1 MRRVELTPKTTDTN
15 TNYQWENV
23 MTHAPIAITGI
34 GCRFPEATGPEAF
47 WGLLTNG
54 GDAIKEIPA
63 NRFDVD
69 AFYDARPGIPGKIYS
84 RWGGFLDQID
94 QFDPYF
100 FGISPREAA
109 GMDPQHR
116 LLLEVA
122 WEALEDAGQVPE
134 QLLGQQVGVFA
145 GMCTNDYLNSVSDLS
160 LIDIYFAAGN
170 ARSLLSGRLSYAL
183 GFEGPSVVVDT
194 ACSTSLVAVHLACQS
209 LRSGESML
217 ALAGGANLVLDP
229 DPSIGFSQAQMLAR
243 DGRCKAFDARGDGF
257 VRSDGVGIVVLKRL
271 ADALADH
278 DPIYAV
284 IRGSA
289 VNNDGRS
296 GGLLMTPS
304 RAGQEAVLREAYKNS
319 GISPGQ
325 VQYVEAHGTG
335 TSVGDP
341 IEAMALGTV
350 LNTDRPADQP
360 CRIGSV
366 KTNIGHAEG
375 AAGIAGL
382 IKVALALKHRAIPAS
397 LHFGQPNPAIPW
409 SELPLTVQRE
419 LTPWPAEATPA
430 VAGVSSFGISG
441 TNSHIVVTDLFEST
455 TGHRQQARAA
465 DVAHMLP
472 ISAHSAVALEAMA
485 RAYRD
490 VARDGRGDLADLCYT
505 ASVRRTHHDHRL
517 SVLGRS
523 LSEIGEQLDA
533 HLAGEARR
541 GVASGRK
548 LPDTK
553 RKIAFVFPGQGS
565 QWLGMARRLMDQEP
579 MFRTTLEGCAQALS
593 RYADWSLLDE
603 IRADAATSRLEE
615 IDVVQPVLFAVQVAL
630 AAQWRAWGV
639 EPDAVVGHSMGEV
652 AAAYVAGI
660 IGLDDA
666 ARIICRRSQIVRR
679 RASGHGRMAVV
690 SLPLEA
696 TEALLAA
703 YADRVAVAACN
714 GPTTTVISGEADA
727 LVELSQLAE
736 RRDIFFQ
743 FVNVDYASHSPQMD
757 PLRDELLES
766 LGTIDAR
773 PSSIAMMSTSGRA
786 TLIDGP
792 ECNAAYWVSNL
803 RHPVAF
809 AQAIDAL
816 IADGCDVL
824 LELSAHPTLAMSM
837 SECLR
842 QSQRP
847 GIVLSS
853 MRRDEDDRSVLLEAF
868 GALYAAGFPNDWAR
882 LYPTGG
888 RVVPLPA
895 YAWQRERFWVE
906 DSGQAAVAPPARKG
920 GHPLLARYFRSAA
933 DQGTHF
939 WETDLS
945 VGAFPYLSDHRVQ
958 GATVMPA
965 AGFSEMALAAA
976 TEVFGA
982 GRHTLRHLQF
992 QKALFLSDDQPKTIQ
1007 LALSLVTPGEASV
1020 KFFTVQPG
1028 EAQDPSASTLNV
1040 TGTIAIA
1047 TNGSITAPDG
1057 DTVEEIRGR
1066 CPAIVSAPEF
1076 YRETH
1081 ERGLEY
1087 GASFQGLAQLWRRDG
1102 EAIGQLRL
1110 STAVENEA
1118 GAYQF
1123 HPAFLD
1129 AAFQA
1134 LAAALPRGDVG
1145 QEEGSVFLPVGLD
1158 TLRVHARPGA
1168 DLWSHAVLSSG
1179 ADPQSG
1185 TIEGDVRVIDAEGH
1199 VVLEALGFTLQ
1210 RVGHDAAAVSEKQ
1223 LGEWIY
1229 ETQWQRKARRPA
1241 VDAQPGARRWLLLS
1255 DDEVGPALCRRLG
1268 AAGDECVVVVAGDAY
1283 EKVTAAR
1290 YRINPARPEDYHRLL
1305 AQIAAEGGAACDG
1318 IVHLW
1323 AAERWSPEGATLATV
1338 QGARRRGCD
1347 SALHLVH
1354 ALADTS
1360 RAPAPRLWVVTV
1372 GTQPVGDS
1380 PEPLSIAHA
1389 PLWGLAGVI
1398 GTEHPELRCTRV
1410 DLGASGE
1417 GDEIQALLDEVRA
1430 GDGEDQV
1437 ALRGSERWVPRVVRR
1452 SAEVVDEKRRLVT
1465 AEEPFRLEIATAGI
1479 LENLTLR
1486 SSTRLQPGAGQVE
1499 IQVRAAGL
1507 NFRDVLVAM
1516 GVIPPVLEQS
1526 LDLGW
1531 ECAGTVVRTGPG
1543 VEHLRV
1549 GDDVVALAPSC
1560 LGSYVTTDATLV
1572 AGKPA
1577 HITFEDAVT
1586 IPLTFMTAYYA
1597 LHHLGRLSKGE
1608 RVLIHAAAGGVGQAA
1623 LQIAQHVGA
1632 EIFATAGTPEKR
1644 AFLEQQ
1650 GVEHVMDSRSLEFA
1664 DEVMRITGG
1673 EGIDVVLNS
1682 LAGEFIPRSLATLRA
1697 GGRFLEIGMVDILQN
1712 NPLGLREFHKS
1723 LSFSSVNL
1731 AHMFVSRTAFCGTML
1746 TEVLDYFRDGRFAPL
1761 PRHSFPL
1768 SEAQDAF
1775 RFMAQAKHIGK
1786 VVLTLDEPEFLVAPS
1801 SQQPVTFREDG
1812 TYLLTGGLG
1821 GLGLVLAEWM
1831 VERGAR
1837 NLVLVGRSG
1846 ATSAAAQEALA
1857 AMQSRGASVVVAKAD
1872 VGSEV
1877 DVARVIGD
1885 ISAAMPPLRG
1895 IMHLAA
1901 VLDDGILLQLDRER
1915 FQTVLGPKADG
1926 AWNLHT
1932 ATLDAPLDFFVMFSS
1947 VAAVLASAGQ
1957 GNYVAANAFLDAL
1970 AHHRRAQGR
1979 AGLAINWGLWAEV
1992 GVAARPEIT
2001 KRLMQQGI
2009 LPFSPAQGMQL
2020 LERALQFDSPQAMA
2034 IAVDWSRLLSLMSP
2048 PILSTLAEEVTH
2060 EPGRGRAPRSNDGLT
2075 GEKLGAASAAE
2086 RQALIEAFLV
2096 EQTAHV
2102 LRCSPSKVDV
2112 QQPLTQ
2118 LGVDS
2123 LMAVELKNRVE
2134 GDLGLTLPVT
2144 SLLQG
2149 PSLAHL
2155 GARLVT
2161 QLPELV
2167 AVPAAPER
2175 STVDELSDDAVESL
2189 LRTMGLDDG
2198 VEAKPLWQKA
2208 GKELFNGDRVAVD
2221 VRTLSDEVRLDPT
2234 ITPGTQSVELTD
2246 DPRHI
2251 LLTGATGF
2259 LGAFLLRELLDRTTA
2274 DVHCLVRAES
2284 IEAGRARLRQT
2295 LQTYSLWHD
2304 DLEGRIVPVPG
2315 DLGEPRLGVSA
2326 AVCADLAA
2334 TIDVIYHS
2342 GAFVN
2347 WIFPYERLKA
2357 TNVLGTEEILRLAT
2371 RVRIKPV
2378 HFVSSLGVF
2387 PLFDSSGEVTVIRED
2402 DTLDHD
2408 GSLHGGYLQSKWVA
2422 DKLMMVARSR
2432 GLPISIYRPGL
2443 ITGHSETGAWNTD
2456 DVMSRMLKSWI
2467 ELQGAPEFAH
2477 DETDMT
2483 PVDYVSKAIVH
2494 LSGRRDATG
2503 KTFHVANHRRVQL
2516 GALADWM
2523 RDFGYP
2529 LRHVPYD
2536 SWVTE
2541 LLGRTTSR
2549 GDAVS
2554 SLVPLF
2560 SLSMMGEVSSM
2571 MKSLPQFDCQNTL
2584 AGLEGTTIQCSPI
2597 DDRVLGN
2604 YFTRFISDGF
2614 VASPAAVTTA

>member
-1 MRRVELTPKTTDTN
+1 MSHT
-15 TNYQWENV
+15 
-23 MTHAPIAITGI
+23 PIAITGI
-34 GCRFPEATGPEAF
+34 GCRFPDAVGPEAF
-47 WGLLTNG
+47 WGLLTRG

-63 NRFDVD
+63 DRFDVD
-69 AFYDARPGIPGKIYS
+69 AFYDARPGTPGKIYS

-94 QFDPYF
+94 HFDPYF

-134 QLLGQQVGVFA
+134 QLLGQRVGVFA
-145 GMCTNDYLNSVSDLS
+145 GMCTTDYFNAVSDLS

-170 ARSLLSGRLSYAL
+170 ARSLLSGRLSHAL

-209 LRSGESML
+209 LRSGESTL
-217 ALAGGANLVLDP
+217 ALAGGANLVLQP
-229 DPSIGFSQAQMLAR
+229 DPSVGFAAAQMLAR

-304 RAGQEAVLREAYKNS
+304 RAGQEAVLREAYRNS

-350 LNTDRPADQP
+350 LDTDRPADRP

-397 LHFGQPNPAIPW
+397 LHFDQPNPAIPW
-409 SELPLTVQRE
+409 NELPLTVQRA

-441 TNSHIVVTDLFEST
+441 TNSHVVVTDLFEST
-455 TGHRQQARAA
+455 IGHRPNTPTA
-465 DVAHMLP
+465 DVAQLLP
-472 ISAHSAVALEAMA
+472 ISAHSAEALEAMA
-485 RAYRD
+485 RAHRD
-490 VARDGRGDLADLCYT
+490 MARDGRGQLADICYT
-505 ASVRRTHHDHRL
+505 AGVRRTHHDHRL
-517 SVLGRS
+517 SVVGRS

-541 GVASGRK
+541 GVAAGRR

-553 RKIAFVFPGQGS
+553 PKIAFVFPGQGS

-579 MFRTTLEGCAQALS
+579 AFRTTLESCAHALS
-593 RYADWSLLDE
+593 RYAEWSLLDE
-603 IRADAATSRLEE
+603 IHADAATSRLEE
-615 IDVVQPVLFAVQVAL
+615 IDVVQPVLFAVQIAL
-630 AAQWRAWGV
+630 AGQWRAWGV

-652 AAAYVAGI
+652 AAACVAGI

-666 ARIICRRSQIVRR
+666 ARIICRRSQIVGR

-690 SLPLEA
+690 NLPLEA
-696 TEALLAA
+696 TEAFLDGH
-703 YADRVAVAACN
+703 ADRVAVAACN
-714 GPTTTVISGEADA
+714 GPTTTVLSGEADA
-727 LVELSQLAE
+727 LAELARLAE
-736 RRDIFFQ
+736 RRDVFFQ
-743 FVNVDYASHSPQMD
+743 FVSVDYASHSPQMD

-773 PSSIAMMSTSGRA
+773 PGSVAMMSTSQRA
-786 TLIDGP
+786 RVIDGA
-792 ECNAAYWVSNL
+792 ECDAGYWVGNL

-816 IADGCDVL
+816 TADGCDVL
-824 LELSAHPTLAMSM
+824 LELSAHPTLTMAM

-842 QSQRP
+842 ESGRP
-847 GIVLSS
+847 GLVLTS

-868 GALYAAGFPNDWAR
+868 GALYAAGVPTDWAR
-882 LYPTGG
+882 LHPTGG
-888 RVVPLPA
+888 HVVPLPA
-895 YAWQRERFWVE
+895 YAWQRERFWVQ
-906 DSGQAAVAPPARKG
+906 DSGRAPAAPPARKG
-920 GHPLLARYFRSAA
+920 GHPLLARYLRSAA

-939 WETDLS
+939 WETELS
-945 VGAFPYLSDHRVQ
+945 ARAFPYLGDHRVQ

-965 AGFSEMALAAA
+965 AGFCEMALAAA

-992 QKALFLSDDQPKTIQ
+992 QKALFLAEDEPTTIQ
-1007 LALSLVTPGEASV
+1007 LVLSLVTPGEAV
-1020 KFFTVQPG
+1020 LKFFTVQAG
-1028 EAQDPSASTLNV
+1028 EAEDPSTMTLHA
-1040 TGTIAIA
+1040 TGTVAIA
-1047 TNGSITAPDG
+1047 TDGSITTPAG

-1066 CPAIVSAPEF
+1066 CPAIVSAPAF

-1081 ERGLEY
+1081 QSGLEY
-1087 GASFQGLAQLWRRDG
+1087 GTSFQGLAQLWRRDG
-1102 EAIGQLRL
+1102 EAIGQLRPT
-1110 STAVENEA
+1110 TAVENDA
-1118 GAYQF
+1118 RAYQF
-1123 HPAFLD
+1123 HPAYLD

-1134 LAAALPRGDVG
+1134 LAATLPHGDAG
-1145 QEEGSVFLPVGLD
+1145 QSEGSVFLPVGLD
-1158 TLRVHARPGA
+1158 TLRGHARPGA
-1168 DLWSHAVLSSG
+1168 ELWSHAVLRQG

-1185 TIEGDVRVIDAEGH
+1185 AIEGDVRVIDAEGH

-1210 RVGHDAAAVSEKQ
+1210 RVGHDAAAVSEQQ
-1223 LGEWIY
+1223 LSDWIY
-1229 ETQWQRKARRPA
+1229 QTQWQRKARRPV
-1241 VDAQPGARRWLLLS
+1241 VDAEPGPRRWLLLS
-1255 DDEVGPALCRRLG
+1255 DDEVGTALCRRLE

-1283 EKVTAAR
+1283 ERVTAAR
-1290 YRINPARPEDYHRLL
+1290 YRINPARPEDYRRLL
-1305 AQIAAEGGAACDG
+1305 TQIAEDGTACDG

-1323 AAERWSPEGATLATV
+1323 AAERWSPDGATLATV
-1338 QGARRRGCD
+1338 QKARRRGCD

-1354 ALADTS
+1354 ALADAS
-1360 RAPAPRLWVVTV
+1360 SGRAPRLWVVTT

-1380 PEPLSIAHA
+1380 PEPASIAHA

-1410 DLGASGE
+1410 DLGTSGE
-1417 GDEIQALLDEVRA
+1417 GVEIKALRDEVRA
-1430 GDGEDQV
+1430 GDEEDQV
-1437 ALRGSERWVPRVVRR
+1437 ALRGGERWVPRVVRR
-1452 SAEVVDEKRRLVT
+1452 SAETVDEKRRLVT
-1465 AEEPFRLEIATAGI
+1465 ADEPFRLEIATAGI

-1486 SSTRLQPGAGQVE
+1486 STVRVQPGRGQVE

-1577 HITFEDAVT
+1577 HLTFEDAVT

-1597 LHHLGRLSKGE
+1597 LHHLGRLSRGE

-1673 EGIDVVLNS
+1673 EGVDVVLNS

-1731 AHMFVSRTAFCGTML
+1731 AHMFVSRTAFCGEML
-1746 TEVLDYFRDGRFAPL
+1746 TEVLDHFRGGRFTPL
-1761 PRHSFPL
+1761 RRQSFPL
-1768 SEAQDAF
+1768 SEAEEAF

-1786 VVLTLDEPEFLVAPS
+1786 VVVTLDEPEFLVAPS
-1801 SQQPVTFREDG
+1801 SPQPVTFREDA
-1812 TYLLTGGLG
+1812 TYLVTGGLG

-1837 NLVLVGRSG
+1837 NLVLMGRSG
-1846 ATSAAAQEALA
+1846 ATSTAAAEALA
-1857 AMQSRGASVVVAKAD
+1857 AMQARGASVVVAKAD
-1872 VGSEV
+1872 VGSDV

-1885 ISAAMPPLRG
+1885 IGAGMPPLRG

-1901 VLDDGILLQLDRER
+1901 VLDDGILLQLQPER

-1932 ATLDAPLDFFVMFSS
+1932 ATLDATLDFFVMFSS

-1979 AGLAINWGLWAEV
+1979 VGLAINWGLWAEV

-2009 LPFSPAQGMQL
+2009 VAFSPARGMQL
-2020 LERALQFDSPQAMA
+2020 LERALQSDAPQAMA
-2034 IAVDWSRLLSLMSP
+2034 IAVDWRRLLSLMSP

-2060 EPGRGRAPRSNDGLT
+2060 DAGPRPAPRSNDGLT
-2075 GEKLGAASAAE
+2075 GEKLGAASAAQ
-2086 RQALIEAFLV
+2086 RQPLIEAFLI

-2112 QQPLTQ
+2112 QRPLTQ
-2118 LGVDS
+2118 LGIDS

-2144 SLLQG
+2144 ALLQG

-2155 GARLVT
+2155 GARLMT
-2161 QLPELV
+2161 QLPEPV
-2167 AVPAAPER
+2167 AVSAI
-2175 STVDELSDDAVESL
+2175 SKSDELSDDAVESL
-2189 LRTMGLDDG
+2189 LQTIGIGGGAESTSLRPKVGND
-2198 VEAKPLWQKA
+2198 P
-2208 GKELFNGDRVAVD
+2208 FNGDRLAVN
-2221 VRTLSDEVRLDPT
+2221 VRALADEVRLDPT
-2234 ITPGTQSVELTD
+2234 IAAGTQSAEPTGP
-2246 DPRHI
+2246 PRHV

-2259 LGAFLLRELLDRTTA
+2259 LGAFLLRELLDRTAA

-2284 IEAGRARLRQT
+2284 VEAGRVRLRQT
-2295 LQTYSLWHD
+2295 LQSYSLWHD
-2304 DLEGRIVPVPG
+2304 DLGARIVPVPG
-2315 DLGEPRLGVSA
+2315 DLGEPGLGVSA
-2326 AVCADLAA
+2326 ATSAELAA

-2378 HFVSSLGVF
+2378 HYVSSLGVF

-2422 DKLMMVARSR
+2422 DKLMTEARSR
-2432 GLPISIYRPGL
+2432 GLPICIYRPGL
-2443 ITGHSETGAWNTD
+2443 ITGHSETGAWNTG

-2467 ELQGAPEFAH
+2467 ELEGAPEFAQ

-2483 PVDYVSKAIVH
+2483 PVDYISKAIVH
-2494 LSGRRDATG
+2494 LSGRRDAIG
-2503 KTFHVANHRRVQL
+2503 KTFHIANHRRVQL
-2516 GALADWM
+2516 GSIADWM
-2523 RDFGYP
+2523 RDLGYP
-2529 LRHVPYD
+2529 LRQVPYD
-2536 SWVTE
+2536 SWVSE
-2541 LLGRTTSR
+2541 LLGRSTSR
-2549 GDAVS
+2549 GDVVS

-2560 SLSMMGEVSSM
+2560 SLSMMGEVSS
-2571 MKSLPQFDCQNTL
+2571 KLTSLPQFDCRNTL
-2584 AGLEGTTIQCSPI
+2584 AGLEGTAIECSPI
-2597 DDRVLGN
+2597 DEHVLGN
-2604 YFTRFISDGF
+2604 YFTRFIRDGF
-2614 VASPAAVTTA
+2614 VAPPAAIARV

>member
-1 MRRVELTPKTTDTN
+1 M
-15 TNYQWENV
+15 
-23 MTHAPIAITGI
+23 MHAPIAITGI

-47 WGLLTNG
+47 WSLLTTG

-63 NRFDVD
+63 SRFDVD

-100 FGISPREAA
+100 FGIAPREAA

-134 QLLGQQVGVFA
+134 QLLGQKVGVFA
-145 GMCTNDYLNSVSDLS
+145 GMCTNDYLDIVHDPS
-160 LIDIYFAAGN
+160 LMDIYFAAGN
-170 ARSLLSGRLSYAL
+170 ARSVLSGRLSHAL
-183 GFEGPSVVVDT
+183 GLEGPSVVIDT

-217 ALAGGANLVLDP
+217 ALAGGANLVLRP
-229 DPSIGFSQAQMLAR
+229 EPSVGFCQAQMLAR

-257 VRSDGVGIVVLKRL
+257 VRSDGVGIIVLKRL

-350 LNTDRPADQP
+350 LKSDRPADQP

-397 LHFGQPNPAIPW
+397 LHFDQPNPAIPW

-419 LTPWPAEATPA
+419 MTPWPAEATPA

-441 TNSHIVVTDLFEST
+441 TNAHIVVTDLLEAT
-455 TGHRQQARAA
+455 NGHCREARAA
-465 DVAHMLP
+465 DVAHVLP
-472 ISAHSAVALEAMA
+472 ISAHSATALDAMA

-490 VARDGRGDLADLCYT
+490 VARDGRGNLADICYT

-533 HLAGEARR
+533 HFAGEARR

-553 RKIAFVFPGQGS
+553 PKIAFVFPGQGS
-565 QWLGMARRLMDQEP
+565 QWLGMARRLLDQEP
-579 MFRTTLEGCAQALS
+579 VFRTTLESCAQALS

-615 IDVVQPVLFAVQVAL
+615 LDVVQPVLFAVQVAL

-666 ARIICRRSQIVRR
+666 ARIICRRSQIVGR

-696 TEALLAA
+696 TEAMLTG

-727 LVELSQLAE
+727 LVELSQRAE

-743 FVNVDYASHSPQMD
+743 FVKVDYASHSPQMD

-766 LGTIDAR
+766 LGAIHAR
-773 PSSIAMMSTSGRA
+773 PTSIAMMSTSGRA
-786 TLIDGP
+786 TMIDGP

-803 RHPVAF
+803 RHPVVF

-824 LELSAHPTLAMSM
+824 LELSAHPTLATSM

-842 QSQRP
+842 QSQHP

-853 MRRDEDDRSVLLEAF
+853 MRRDEDDRSVMLEAF
-868 GALYAAGFPNDWAR
+868 GALYAAGFPSDWAR

-888 RVVPLPA
+888 HVVPLPA

-906 DSGQAAVAPPARKG
+906 DSGQAPVAPPARKG
-920 GHPLLARYFRSAA
+920 GHPLLTRYFRSAA

-945 VGAFPYLSDHRVQ
+945 VRAFPYLSDHRVQ

-982 GRHTLRHLQF
+982 GRHTVRHLQF
-992 QKALFLSDDQPKTIQ
+992 QKALFLADDQPKTIQ

-1028 EAQDPSASTLNV
+1028 EAQDPSASTLHV

-1047 TNGSITAPDG
+1047 TNGSITASDG
-1057 DTVEEIRGR
+1057 DTVEAIRGR
-1066 CPAIVSAPEF
+1066 CPVIVSAPEF

-1087 GASFQGLAQLWRRDG
+1087 GVSFQGLAQLWRRDG

-1118 GAYQF
+1118 GAYQI

-1145 QEEGSVFLPVGLD
+1145 QSDGTLFLPVGLD
-1158 TLRVHARPGA
+1158 TLRMHARPGA
-1168 DLWSHAVLSSG
+1168 DLWSHAVLRSG
-1179 ADPQSG
+1179 ADGQSG

-1210 RVGHDAAAVSEKQ
+1210 RVGHDAAAIPEKQ

-1229 ETQWQRKARRPA
+1229 ENQWQREARQPA
-1241 VDAQPGARRWLLLS
+1241 VDAQPGATTAHGARRWLLLS
-1255 DDEVGPALCRRLG
+1255 DDEVGPALCRRLE
-1268 AAGDECVVVVAGDAY
+1268 AAGDECVVVLAGDSY
-1283 EKVTAAR
+1283 EKVTAAQ
-1290 YRINPARPEDYHRLL
+1290 YRINPARPEDYRRLL
-1305 AQIAAEGGAACDG
+1305 AQIAAEDGASCDV

-1323 AAERWSPEGATLATV
+1323 AAERWSPEGATLAIV

-1354 ALADTS
+1354 ALADVS

-1380 PEPLSIAHA
+1380 LEPLSIAHA
-1389 PLWGLAGVI
+1389 SLWGLAGVI

-1417 GDEIQALLDEVRA
+1417 GEEIQALLNEVLA
-1430 GDGEDQV
+1430 GDREDQV

-1452 SAEVVDEKRRLVT
+1452 SAEVVDEKRRLVA

-1479 LENLTLR
+1479 LDNLTLR
-1486 SSTRLQPGAGQVE
+1486 STTRQQPGHGEVE

-1516 GVIPPVLEQS
+1516 GVIPPVFEQS

-1549 GDDVVALAPSC
+1549 GEDVVALAPSC
-1560 LGSYVTTDATLV
+1560 LSSYVTTGATLV
-1572 AGKPA
+1572 AAKPA
-1577 HITFEDAVT
+1577 HITFEEAVT

-1644 AFLEQQ
+1644 AFLKQQ
-1650 GVEHVMDSRSLEFA
+1650 GVQHVMDSRSLEFA

-1673 EGIDVVLNS
+1673 EGVDVVLNS
-1682 LAGEFIPRSLATLRA
+1682 LAGEFISRSLATLRA
-1697 GGRFLEIGMVDILQN
+1697 GGRFLEIGMADILQN

-1731 AHMFVSRTAFCGTML
+1731 AHMFVSRTAFCGAML
-1746 TEVLDYFRDGRFAPL
+1746 TEVLDYFLDGRFVPL

-1768 SEAQDAF
+1768 SEAPDAF

-1786 VVLTLDEPEFLVAPS
+1786 VVVTLNEPEVLVAPS
-1801 SQQPVTFREDG
+1801 SQQPVAFREDG
-1812 TYLLTGGLG
+1812 TYLVTGGLG

-1846 ATSAAAQEALA
+1846 ATSAAAKEALA
-1857 AMQSRGASVVVAKAD
+1857 AMQARGASVVVAKAD

-1885 ISAAMPPLRG
+1885 VSAAMPPLRG

-1901 VLDDGILLQLDRER
+1901 VLDDGILLQLNQER

-1947 VAAVLASAGQ
+1947 VAAVLASPGQ

-2001 KRLMQQGI
+2001 KRLIQQGI
-2009 LPFSPAQGMQL
+2009 LPFSPSQGMHL
-2020 LERALQFDSPQAMA
+2020 LERVLQLDSPQAMA
-2034 IAVDWSRLLSLMSP
+2034 IAVDWSRLLSLTSP
-2048 PILSTLAEEVTH
+2048 PILSVLVEEVTH
-2060 EPGRGRAPRSNDGLT
+2060 NSGPGRAQRSNDGLT
-2075 GEKLGAASAAE
+2075 GQKLVAASAAE
-2086 RQALIEAFLV
+2086 RQPLIEAFLV
-2096 EQTAHV
+2096 EQIAHV
-2102 LRCSPSKVDV
+2102 LRCSPAKVDV

-2134 GDLGLTLPVT
+2134 SDLGLIVPVT
-2144 SLLQG
+2144 ALLEG
-2149 PSLAHL
+2149 PSLAQL
-2155 GARLVT
+2155 SARLVT
-2161 QLPELV
+2161 ELPAPV
-2167 AVPAAPER
+2167 AVSAAAVPAVAASAGAGVAGGWSPPGANIEELL
-2175 STVDELSDDAVESL
+2175 SKVDDLSDDAVDSL
-2189 LRTMGLDDG
+2189 LRTMGIDDG
-2198 VEAKPLWQKA
+2198 
-2208 GKELFNGDRVAVD
+2208 
-2221 VRTLSDEVRLDPT
+2221 
-2234 ITPGTQSVELTD
+2234 
-2246 DPRHI
+2246 
-2251 LLTGATGF
+2251 
-2259 LGAFLLRELLDRTTA
+2259 
-2274 DVHCLVRAES
+2274 AE
-2284 IEAGRARLRQT
+2284 GQ
-2295 LQTYSLWHD
+2295 
-2304 DLEGRIVPVPG
+2304 
-2315 DLGEPRLGVSA
+2315 
-2326 AVCADLAA
+2326 
-2334 TIDVIYHS
+2334 HS
-2342 GAFVN
+2342 Q
-2347 WIFPYERLKA
+2347 E
-2357 TNVLGTEEILRLAT
+2357 
-2371 RVRIKPV
+2371 
-2378 HFVSSLGVF
+2378 
-2387 PLFDSSGEVTVIRED
+2387 SG
-2402 DTLDHD
+2402 
-2408 GSLHGGYLQSKWVA
+2408 G
-2422 DKLMMVARSR
+2422 
-2432 GLPISIYRPGL
+2432 
-2443 ITGHSETGAWNTD
+2443 
-2456 DVMSRMLKSWI
+2456 
-2467 ELQGAPEFAH
+2467 
-2477 DETDMT
+2477 
-2483 PVDYVSKAIVH
+2483 
-2494 LSGRRDATG
+2494 
-2503 KTFHVANHRRVQL
+2503 
-2516 GALADWM
+2516 
-2523 RDFGYP
+2523 
-2529 LRHVPYD
+2529 
-2536 SWVTE
+2536 
-2541 LLGRTTSR
+2541 
-2549 GDAVS
+2549 
-2554 SLVPLF
+2554 
-2560 SLSMMGEVSSM
+2560 
-2571 MKSLPQFDCQNTL
+2571 
-2584 AGLEGTTIQCSPI
+2584 
-2597 DDRVLGN
+2597 
-2604 YFTRFISDGF
+2604 
-2614 VASPAAVTTA
+2614 

>member
-1 MRRVELTPKTTDTN
+1 
-15 TNYQWENV
+15 

-47 WGLLTNG
+47 WGLLAKS
-54 GDAIKEIPA
+54 GDAITEIPA
-63 NRFDVD
+63 SRFDVD
-69 AFYDARPGIPGKIYS
+69 AFYDERPGIPGKIYS
-84 RWGGFLDQID
+84 RWGGFVDQID

-100 FGISPREAA
+100 FGIAPREAA

-134 QLLGQQVGVFA
+134 HLLGQKVGVFA
-145 GMCTNDYLNSVSDLS
+145 GMCTNDYLDSVTDPS
-160 LIDIYFAAGN
+160 LMDIYFAAGN
-170 ARSLLSGRLSYAL
+170 ARSILSGRLSYAL
-183 GFEGPSVVVDT
+183 GLEGPSVVVDT
-194 ACSTSLVAVHLACQS
+194 ACSTSLVAVHLACES

-217 ALAGGANLVLDP
+217 ALAGGTNLVLRP
-229 DPSIGFSQAQMLAR
+229 EPSIGFCQAQMLAR
-243 DGRCKAFDARGDGF
+243 DGRCKAFDASGDGF
-257 VRSDGVGIVVLKRL
+257 VRSDGVGIIVLKRL

-325 VQYVEAHGTG
+325 VQYVETHGTG

-350 LNTDRPADQP
+350 LATDRPADQP

-397 LHFGQPNPAIPW
+397 LHFDEPNPAIPW

-419 LTPWPAEATPA
+419 MTPWPAEATPA

-441 TNSHIVVTDLFEST
+441 TNSHIVLTDLFEAT
-455 TGHRQQARAA
+455 NGHRQKARGA
-465 DVAHMLP
+465 DVAHVLP
-472 ISAHSAVALEAMA
+472 ISAHNATALEAMA

-490 VARDGRGDLADLCYT
+490 VARDGRGDLADICYT

-523 LSEIGEQLDA
+523 WSEIGDQLDA
-533 HLAGEARR
+533 HFAGEARR

-548 LPDTK
+548 LPDAK

-565 QWLGMARRLMDQEP
+565 QWLGMARTLLDQEP
-579 MFRTTLEGCAQALS
+579 VFRTTLESCAQALS

-615 IDVVQPVLFAVQVAL
+615 LDVVQPVLFAVQVAL

-679 RASGHGRMAVV
+679 RASGHGRMAAV
-690 SLPLEA
+690 SLPLAA
-696 TEALLAA
+696 TEAMLTG

-714 GPTTTVISGEADA
+714 GPTTTLISGEADA

-743 FVNVDYASHSPQMD
+743 FVKVDYASHSPQMD

-766 LGTIDAR
+766 LGAIDAR
-773 PSSIAMMSTSGRA
+773 PTSIAMMSTSGRA

-792 ECNAAYWVSNL
+792 ECNAAYWVNNL
-803 RHPVAF
+803 RHPVVF

-816 IADGCDVL
+816 IADGFDVL
-824 LELSAHPTLAMSM
+824 LELSAHPTLAMAM
-837 SECLR
+837 TECLR

-853 MRRDEDDRSVLLEAF
+853 MRRDEDGRSVMLEAF
-868 GALYAAGFPNDWAR
+868 GELYAAGFPNDWAR
-882 LYPTGG
+882 LHPAGG
-888 RVVPLPA
+888 HVVPLPA
-895 YAWQRERFWVE
+895 YAWQRERFWIE
-906 DSGQAAVAPPARKG
+906 DRGQAPVAPPARKG
-920 GHPLLARYFRSAA
+920 GHPLLTRYFRSAA
-933 DQGTHF
+933 HQGTHF

-945 VGAFPYLSDHRVQ
+945 ARAFPYLSDHRVQ

-982 GRHTLRHLQF
+982 DRHTVRHLQF
-992 QKALFLSDDQPKTIQ
+992 QKALFLTDDQPRTIQ

-1028 EAQDPSASTLNV
+1028 EAQDPSASTLHV

-1066 CPAIVSAPEF
+1066 CPAIVSAPDF

-1110 STAVENEA
+1110 STDVENEA
-1118 GAYQF
+1118 GAYQV

-1145 QEEGSVFLPVGLD
+1145 QSEGSVFLPVGLD

-1179 ADPQSG
+1179 EDGQSG

-1210 RVGHDAAAVSEKQ
+1210 RVGHDAAAMTEKQ

-1229 ETQWQRKARRPA
+1229 ETQWQRKAHQPP
-1241 VDAQPGARRWLLLS
+1241 VDAQPGSTTARGARRWLLLS
-1255 DDEVGPALCRRLG
+1255 DDEVGPPLRRRLE
-1268 AAGDECVVVVAGDAY
+1268 AAGDECVVVLPGDSY
-1283 EKVTAAR
+1283 EKVTAAQ
-1290 YRINPARPEDYHRLL
+1290 YRINPARPEDYRRLL
-1305 AQIAAEGGAACDG
+1305 VQIAAEDEASCDG
-1318 IVHLW
+1318 IIHLW
-1323 AAERWSPEGATLATV
+1323 AAERWSPGGATLAIL
-1338 QGARRRGCD
+1338 QEARRRGCE

-1354 ALADTS
+1354 ALADAS
-1360 RAPAPRLWVVTV
+1360 RAPSPQLWVVTV

-1380 PEPLSIAHA
+1380 LEPLSIAHA
-1389 PLWGLAGVI
+1389 SLWGLAGVI

-1410 DLGASGE
+1410 DLGASDE
-1417 GDEIQALLDEVRA
+1417 DEEIQALFNEVLA
-1430 GDGEDQV
+1430 GDREDQV

-1452 SAEVVDEKRRLVT
+1452 SAEVVDEKRRMVA

-1479 LENLTLR
+1479 LDNLTLR
-1486 SSTRLQPGAGQVE
+1486 STTRRQPGQGEVE

-1516 GVIPPVLEQS
+1516 GVIPPVFEQS

-1549 GDDVVALAPSC
+1549 GEDVVALAPSC

-1577 HITFEDAVT
+1577 HISFEEAVT

-1597 LHHLGRLSKGE
+1597 LHYLGRLTKGE

-1644 AFLEQQ
+1644 AFLKQQ
-1650 GVEHVMDSRSLEFA
+1650 GVAACDGLAFAGLRRRGDADHRRGRRRCGPQLPGRGVHSTEPGDVACRWTVPRDRHGRHPAEQPAGPSRVPQEPVLLLREPGPHVRVAHGVLRRDA
-1664 DEVMRITGG
+1664 DGG
-1673 EGIDVVLNS
+1673 ARLLPRRPLRPPSAAQLSAFGGAGCLP
-1682 LAGEFIPRSLATLRA
+1682 LHGAGETHRQGRGHAERA
-1697 GGRFLEIGMVDILQN
+1697 GGPRCPVIAAAGDV
-1712 NPLGLREFHKS
+1712 PR
-1723 LSFSSVNL
+1723 
-1731 AHMFVSRTAFCGTML
+1731 
-1746 TEVLDYFRDGRFAPL
+1746 GR
-1761 PRHSFPL
+1761 H
-1768 SEAQDAF
+1768 
-1775 RFMAQAKHIGK
+1775 
-1786 VVLTLDEPEFLVAPS
+1786 V
-1801 SQQPVTFREDG
+1801 PV
-1812 TYLLTGGLG
+1812 TGGLG

-1846 ATSAAAQEALA
+1846 ATSAAAKEAVA
-1857 AMQSRGASVVVAKAD
+1857 AMQARGASVVVAQAD

-1885 ISAAMPPLRG
+1885 IDAAMPPLRG

-1901 VLDDGILLQLDRER
+1901 VLDDGILLQLNEER

-2009 LPFSPAQGMQL
+2009 LPFSPSQGMHL
-2020 LERALQFDSPQAMA
+2020 LERVLQLDSPQAMA

-2048 PILSTLAEEVTH
+2048 PILSVLADEVTH
-2060 EPGRGRAPRSNDGLT
+2060 ESGPGRAPRSNDGLT
-2075 GEKLGAASAAE
+2075 GEKLVAASAAQ
-2086 RQALIEAFLV
+2086 RQPLIEAFLV

-2144 SLLQG
+2144 ALLQG

-2161 QLPELV
+2161 QLPEPV
-2167 AVPAAPER
+2167 AVSAASAPEM
-2175 STVDELSDDAVESL
+2175 DELSDDAVDSL
-2189 LRTMGLDDG
+2189 LRDHGHRRRG
-2198 VEAKPLWQKA
+2198 RGKA
-2208 GKELFNGDRVAVD
+2208 VAAEGGQGICSTATGSRSN

-2234 ITPGTQSVELTD
+2234 ITPGMQSAELTD
-2246 DPRHI
+2246 HPRHV

-2259 LGAFLLRELLDRTTA
+2259 LGAFLLRELLDRTAADGALSRARRECRGGSGASAPDAA
-2274 DVHCLVRAES
+2274 DVLAVARRSRGPHRAGAGRPRRAGARPVGCHERRSGGDHRRHLSQWRVRELDLSLRAAQGDERAWHRRDSAPRHARQDQAGALRVEPWCLSTLRFVRRGHRHPGGRHPRPRRLAARWLPAEQVGCGQADDGGAIARPADLHLS
-2284 IEAGRARLRQT
+2284 AGPDHRAQRDRGLEYRRRHVAHAEVVDRAAGRAGIRARRNRHDTGRLRQ
-2295 LQTYSLWHD
+2295 QGDRASL
-2304 DLEGRIVPVPG
+2304 GP
-2315 DLGEPRLGVSA
+2315 PRRDRQDVSHRQPSAGA
-2326 AVCADLAA
+2326 ARR
-2334 TIDVIYHS
+2334 
-2342 GAFVN
+2342 
-2347 WIFPYERLKA
+2347 PRRLDA
-2357 TNVLGTEEILRLAT
+2357 RLRLSA
-2371 RVRIKPV
+2371 
-2378 HFVSSLGVF
+2378 
-2387 PLFDSSGEVTVIRED
+2387 
-2402 DTLDHD
+2402 
-2408 GSLHGGYLQSKWVA
+2408 QA
-2422 DKLMMVARSR
+2422 
-2432 GLPISIYRPGL
+2432 
-2443 ITGHSETGAWNTD
+2443 
-2456 DVMSRMLKSWI
+2456 
-2467 ELQGAPEFAH
+2467 
-2477 DETDMT
+2477 
-2483 PVDYVSKAIVH
+2483 
-2494 LSGRRDATG
+2494 
-2503 KTFHVANHRRVQL
+2503 
-2516 GALADWM
+2516 GAL
-2523 RDFGYP
+2523 
-2529 LRHVPYD
+2529 
-2536 SWVTE
+2536 
-2541 LLGRTTSR
+2541 
-2549 GDAVS
+2549 
-2554 SLVPLF
+2554 
-2560 SLSMMGEVSSM
+2560 
-2571 MKSLPQFDCQNTL
+2571 
-2584 AGLEGTTIQCSPI
+2584 
-2597 DDRVLGN
+2597 
-2604 YFTRFISDGF
+2604 
-2614 VASPAAVTTA
+2614 

>member
-1 MRRVELTPKTTDTN
+1 M
-15 TNYQWENV
+15 
-23 MTHAPIAITGI
+23 MHAPIAITGI

-47 WGLLTNG
+47 WSLLTTG

-63 NRFDVD
+63 SRFDVD

-100 FGISPREAA
+100 FGIAPREAA

-122 WEALEDAGQVPE
+122 WEALEDGGQVPE
-134 QLLGQQVGVFA
+134 QLLGQKVRVFA
-145 GMCTNDYLNSVSDLS
+145 GMCTNDYLDIVHDPS
-160 LIDIYFAAGN
+160 LMDIYFAAGN
-170 ARSLLSGRLSYAL
+170 ARSVLSGRLSYAL
-183 GFEGPSVVVDT
+183 GLEGPSVVIDT

-217 ALAGGANLVLDP
+217 ALAGGANLVLRP
-229 DPSIGFSQAQMLAR
+229 EPSVGFCQAQMLAR

-257 VRSDGVGIVVLKRL
+257 VRSDGVGIIVLKRL

-397 LHFGQPNPAIPW
+397 LHFDQPNPAIPW

-419 LTPWPAEATPA
+419 MTPWPAEATPA

-441 TNSHIVVTDLFEST
+441 TNAHIVVTHLLEAT
-455 TGHRQQARAA
+455 NGHCREVRAA
-465 DVAHMLP
+465 DVAHVLP
-472 ISAHSAVALEAMA
+472 ISAHSATALDAMA

-490 VARDGRGDLADLCYT
+490 VARDGRGDLADICYT

-533 HLAGEARR
+533 HFAGEARR

-579 MFRTTLEGCAQALS
+579 VFRTTLESCAQALS

-615 IDVVQPVLFAVQVAL
+615 LDVVQPVLFAVQVAL

-696 TEALLAA
+696 TEALLTG

-766 LGTIDAR
+766 LGAIDAR

-803 RHPVAF
+803 RHPVVF

-888 RVVPLPA
+888 HVVPLPT

-906 DSGQAAVAPPARKG
+906 DSGQAPVAPPARKG

-933 DQGTHF
+933 HQGTHF

-945 VGAFPYLSDHRVQ
+945 ERAFPYLSDHRVQ

-982 GRHTLRHLQF
+982 GRHTVRHLQF
-992 QKALFLSDDQPKTIQ
+992 QKALFLADDQPKTIQ

-1028 EAQDPSASTLNV
+1028 EAQDPSASTLHV

-1057 DTVEEIRGR
+1057 DNVEEIRGR
-1066 CPAIVSAPEF
+1066 CQEIVSAPEF

-1087 GASFQGLAQLWRRDG
+1087 GVSFQGLAQLWRRDG

-1118 GAYQF
+1118 GAHQI

-1134 LAAALPRGDVG
+1134 LAAAQPDA
-1145 QEEGSVFLPVGLD
+1145 
-1158 TLRVHARPGA
+1158 TTAR
-1168 DLWSHAVLSSG
+1168 
-1179 ADPQSG
+1179 
-1185 TIEGDVRVIDAEGH
+1185 
-1199 VVLEALGFTLQ
+1199 
-1210 RVGHDAAAVSEKQ
+1210 
-1223 LGEWIY
+1223 
-1229 ETQWQRKARRPA
+1229 
-1241 VDAQPGARRWLLLS
+1241 GARRWLLLS
-1255 DDEVGPALCRRLG
+1255 DDEVGPALCRHLE
-1268 AAGDECVVVVAGDAY
+1268 AAGDECVVVLAGDSY
-1283 EKVTAAR
+1283 EKVTAAQ
-1290 YRINPARPEDYHRLL
+1290 YRINPAQPEDYRQLL
-1305 AQIAAEGGAACDG
+1305 AQIAADDGASCDG

-1323 AAERWSPEGATLATV
+1323 AAERWSPDGATLAIV

-1354 ALADTS
+1354 ALADVS

-1372 GTQPVGDS
+1372 GTQPVGES
-1380 PEPLSIAHA
+1380 VESLSIAHA

-1417 GDEIQALLDEVRA
+1417 GEEIQALLNEVLA
-1430 GDGEDQV
+1430 GDREDQV

-1452 SAEVVDEKRRLVT
+1452 SAEVVDEKRRLVA
-1465 AEEPFRLEIATAGI
+1465 AEEPFRLEIPTAGI
-1479 LENLTLR
+1479 LDNLTLR
-1486 SSTRLQPGAGQVE
+1486 STTRQQPGHGEVE

-1516 GVIPPVLEQS
+1516 GVIPPVFEQS

-1531 ECAGTVVRTGPG
+1531 ECVGNVVRTGPG

-1549 GDDVVALAPSC
+1549 GEDVVALAPSC
-1560 LGSYVTTDATLV
+1560 LSSYVTTGATLV
-1572 AGKPA
+1572 ARKPA
-1577 HITFEDAVT
+1577 HITFEEAVT

-1644 AFLEQQ
+1644 AFLKQQ
-1650 GVEHVMDSRSLEFA
+1650 GVQHVMDSRSLEFA

-1673 EGIDVVLNS
+1673 EGVDVVLNS

-1697 GGRFLEIGMVDILQN
+1697 GGRFLEIGMADILQN
-1712 NPLGLREFHKS
+1712 NPLGLREFHKN

-1731 AHMFVSRTAFCGTML
+1731 AHMFVSRTAFCGAML
-1746 TEVLDYFRDGRFAPL
+1746 TEV
-1761 PRHSFPL
+1761 
-1768 SEAQDAF
+1768 
-1775 RFMAQAKHIGK
+1775 
-1786 VVLTLDEPEFLVAPS
+1786 
-1801 SQQPVTFREDG
+1801 
-1812 TYLLTGGLG
+1812 
-1821 GLGLVLAEWM
+1821 
-1831 VERGAR
+1831 
-1837 NLVLVGRSG
+1837 
-1846 ATSAAAQEALA
+1846 
-1857 AMQSRGASVVVAKAD
+1857 
-1872 VGSEV
+1872 
-1877 DVARVIGD
+1877 
-1885 ISAAMPPLRG
+1885 
-1895 IMHLAA
+1895 
-1901 VLDDGILLQLDRER
+1901 
-1915 FQTVLGPKADG
+1915 
-1926 AWNLHT
+1926 
-1932 ATLDAPLDFFVMFSS
+1932 
-1947 VAAVLASAGQ
+1947 
-1957 GNYVAANAFLDAL
+1957 
-1970 AHHRRAQGR
+1970 
-1979 AGLAINWGLWAEV
+1979 
-1992 GVAARPEIT
+1992 
-2001 KRLMQQGI
+2001 
-2009 LPFSPAQGMQL
+2009 
-2020 LERALQFDSPQAMA
+2020 
-2034 IAVDWSRLLSLMSP
+2034 
-2048 PILSTLAEEVTH
+2048 
-2060 EPGRGRAPRSNDGLT
+2060 
-2075 GEKLGAASAAE
+2075 
-2086 RQALIEAFLV
+2086 
-2096 EQTAHV
+2096 
-2102 LRCSPSKVDV
+2102 
-2112 QQPLTQ
+2112 
-2118 LGVDS
+2118 
-2123 LMAVELKNRVE
+2123 
-2134 GDLGLTLPVT
+2134 
-2144 SLLQG
+2144 
-2149 PSLAHL
+2149 
-2155 GARLVT
+2155 
-2161 QLPELV
+2161 
-2167 AVPAAPER
+2167 
-2175 STVDELSDDAVESL
+2175 
-2189 LRTMGLDDG
+2189 
-2198 VEAKPLWQKA
+2198 
-2208 GKELFNGDRVAVD
+2208 
-2221 VRTLSDEVRLDPT
+2221 
-2234 ITPGTQSVELTD
+2234 
-2246 DPRHI
+2246 
-2251 LLTGATGF
+2251 
-2259 LGAFLLRELLDRTTA
+2259 
-2274 DVHCLVRAES
+2274 
-2284 IEAGRARLRQT
+2284 
-2295 LQTYSLWHD
+2295 
-2304 DLEGRIVPVPG
+2304 
-2315 DLGEPRLGVSA
+2315 
-2326 AVCADLAA
+2326 
-2334 TIDVIYHS
+2334 
-2342 GAFVN
+2342 
-2347 WIFPYERLKA
+2347 
-2357 TNVLGTEEILRLAT
+2357 
-2371 RVRIKPV
+2371 
-2378 HFVSSLGVF
+2378 
-2387 PLFDSSGEVTVIRED
+2387 
-2402 DTLDHD
+2402 
-2408 GSLHGGYLQSKWVA
+2408 
-2422 DKLMMVARSR
+2422 
-2432 GLPISIYRPGL
+2432 
-2443 ITGHSETGAWNTD
+2443 
-2456 DVMSRMLKSWI
+2456 
-2467 ELQGAPEFAH
+2467 
-2477 DETDMT
+2477 
-2483 PVDYVSKAIVH
+2483 
-2494 LSGRRDATG
+2494 
-2503 KTFHVANHRRVQL
+2503 
-2516 GALADWM
+2516 
-2523 RDFGYP
+2523 
-2529 LRHVPYD
+2529 
-2536 SWVTE
+2536 
-2541 LLGRTTSR
+2541 
-2549 GDAVS
+2549 
-2554 SLVPLF
+2554 
-2560 SLSMMGEVSSM
+2560 
-2571 MKSLPQFDCQNTL
+2571 
-2584 AGLEGTTIQCSPI
+2584 
-2597 DDRVLGN
+2597 
-2604 YFTRFISDGF
+2604 
-2614 VASPAAVTTA
+2614 